1 MALKIET
8 FTNADSSSGWRPGNN
23 PGGHSL
29 FKALGHPKAMPLAQA
44 LGERLKVA
52 GRLAIYDPEPTPAA
66 EPFDV
71 FFGLKACDLAGVFVQ
86 RVEDVGGMRLGQ
98 RTRPVTDLSVNAGSP
113 VHADALFIAA
123 FDAGRYVDQLT
134 PMLPKGMKILTL
146 DEMRLP
152 DDWLGNPKRY
162 LDPIN
167 FATNFGFLR
176 DAGGLHTRIASANYW
191 AGYGAKDPELWLCLF
206 DQAGAVLGE
215 WTESLGAP
223 YSSIVIDSREVR
235 QRFGLGDFAGSLF
248 MHCLR
253 AKGHDVVKY
262 ALDTFSSD
270 GAQLSCTHDANA
282 WPADFYAGVPAPK
295 PGEKLILW
303 VQNSHPA
310 AIPAKAIGANAM
322 GSQEIFWIEEPI
334 PPFGTRPVDLGKLLP
349 DLKWPSQIELQAG
362 RHYVRPRYEVTNA
375 KGRIRIAHANVERT
389 DLTPDPR
396 LPALGTT
403 MGKGYLMP
411 LPVLPMGQFRSLAL
425 PTPMST
431 SQHELP
437 IKVVLYDATGVAM
450 DERYLGRIQRRDS
463 LPVDIDEWLSASK
476 ISLASGYGHVEF
488 LYDFRDGG
496 DGDGWLH
503 ALGHYEM
510 RASGHAAETIFGAHI
525 YNTPIVYRDEPQSY
539 THRPPGL
546 TTRLHLRLGAEDPST
561 LGGAHG
567 VDTLCHLIYP
577 ASLPWREHS
586 ATQLTL
592 MNRLG
597 KSVASREIRIAC
609 GGSYHWRYRETF
621 TAPERRAA
629 GNDAYVQIVDSSC
642 RLFGFHGLVNGDV
655 SFSLD
660 HMFGF

>member
-8 FTNADSSSGWRPGNN
+8 FTNADATSGWRPGNN
-23 PGGHSL
+23 PGGQSL
-29 FKALGHPKAMPLAQA
+29 FKALGHPKAMPLALA
-44 LGERLKVA
+44 LARRLKAA
-52 GRLAIYDPEPTPAA
+52 GKLAIYDPEPTPAA
-66 EPFDV
+66 EPFDA

-86 RVEDVGGMRLGQ
+86 RVEDVSSMRLGLSA
-98 RTRPVTDLSVNAGSP
+98 RPITELNAQP
-113 VHADALFIAA
+113 VDALFIAA
-123 FDAGRYVDQLT
+123 FDAKRYLEQLT
-134 PMLPKGMKILTL
+134 PYLPKNIKIFSL

-167 FATNFGFLR
+167 FATNFAFLR
-176 DAGGLHTRIASANYW
+176 DGFGLHTRIASANYW
-191 AGYGAKDPELWLCLF
+191 AGYGAHNPELWLCLF
-206 DQAGAVLGE
+206 DAGGAVLAE
-215 WTESLGAP
+215 WSEPLGAP
-223 YSSIVIDSREVR
+223 FSSIVIDSRSVR
-235 QRFGLGDFAGSLF
+235 QRFGLGDFSGSLF

-262 ALDTFSSD
+262 ALDTFSGD
-270 GAQLSCTHDANA
+270 GVQLSCTHDANA
-282 WPADFYAGVPAPK
+282 WPADLYAGVPAPR

-310 AIPAKAIGANAM
+310 AIPARAIGANAM
-322 GSQEIFWIEEPI
+322 GSQDIRWIEDPI

-349 DLKWPSQIELQAG
+349 ELKWPSQIELQAG

-375 KGRIRIAHANVERT
+375 KGRVRIAHANVERT
-389 DLTPDPR
+389 DLAPDPR
-396 LPALGTT
+396 LPTLGAI

-411 LPVLPMGQFRSLAL
+411 LPVLPVGQFRTLAL
-425 PTPMST
+425 PTPMTT
-431 SQHELP
+431 SQRELP
-437 IKVVLYDATGVAM
+437 IKAVLYDATGAAVA
-450 DERYLGRIQRRDS
+450 EKFLGRIQRRDS
-463 LPVDIDEWLSASK
+463 VPVDIDQWMSEAK
-476 ISLASGYGHVEF
+476 IALASGYGHVEF

-503 ALGHYEM
+503 ALGCYEM

-546 TTRLHLRLGAEDPST
+546 TTRLHLRLGADDRSAEDWD
-561 LGGAHG
+561 A
-567 VDTLCHLIYP
+567 DTLCHLIYP

-592 MNRLG
+592 MDRLG

-621 TAPERRAA
+621 TAAERAAA
-629 GNDAYVQIVDSSC
+629 GNGGYVQIGDKGC